1 MVTVKN
7 MVRDI
12 QIFSRDKKDVS
23 KTIQTFGRKRGLE
36 DRRSK

>member
-7 MVRDI
+7 VVRDI

-23 KTIQTFGRKRGLE
+23 KTIQTSGRKRGLE
-36 DRRSK
+36 DRRRK